1 MDVVAVTAVVLLVL
15 GAVWAGDWLRRAI
28 DDYQN
33 DENHK

>member
-1 MDVVAVTAVVLLVL
+1 MEAVLFNVVILLVL
-15 GAVWAGDWLRRAI
+15 CAVWVLDWLRRAI

>member
-1 MDVVAVTAVVLLVL
+1 MEAVLFIGVILLVL